1 VRSVPSPLA
10 VKEPWDLVATAYA
23 QEITP
28 EFEHFARRA
37 LELAAAP
44 RDSRIADVAAGPG
57 TLTLLAARAGHRV
70 SAIDFSPNMVLALRA
85 RLAAEPSLAVEASVG
100 DGMALPFEDGAFA
113 AAFSMFGLMFF
124 PDRARGFSELY
135 RVLELGGR
143 AVISSWLPLD
153 RIPVLA
159 ATFSALNELRPPP
172 PGTPPFKPPLADPE
186 SCREEMTAAGFRD
199 VVVHEV
205 THVPAPAPVTEVW
218 ESFQRSSAPIA
229 MLRVE
234 LGADWDALA
243 RQIEARLVA
252 RFGEAPQELVMPAYL
267 TVGVR

>member
-1 VRSVPSPLA
+1 MPSPLA

-23 QEITP
+23 EEITP

-37 LELAAAP
+37 LELARAP
-44 RDSRIADVAAGPG
+44 DNSRIADVAAGPG

-70 SAIDFSPNMVLALRA
+70 SAIDFSPNMIETLRA
-85 RLAAEPSLAVEASVG
+85 RLASEPGLAVEASVG
-100 DGMALPFEDGAFA
+100 DGMTLPFEDGAFA

-135 RVLELGGR
+135 RVLGPGGR

-153 RIPVLA
+153 RIPALA
-159 ATFSALNELRPPP
+159 ATFAALNELRPPP
-172 PGTPPFKPPLADPE
+172 PGTPPFTPPLADRE
-186 SCREEMTAAGFRD
+186 SCREEMTSAGFRD
-199 VVVHEV
+199 VDVQEV
-205 THVPAPAPVTEVW
+205 IHTAAPAPITEVW

-229 MLRVE
+229 MLRAQ

-243 RQIEARLVA
+243 RQVEARLVA
-252 RFGEAPQELVMPAYL
+252 KLGDGPQELSMPAYL